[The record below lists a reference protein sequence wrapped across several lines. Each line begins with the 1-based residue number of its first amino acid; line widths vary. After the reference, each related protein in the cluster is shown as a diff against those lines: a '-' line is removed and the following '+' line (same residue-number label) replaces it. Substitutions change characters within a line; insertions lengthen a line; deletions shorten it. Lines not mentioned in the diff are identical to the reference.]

1 MSDDNIWA
9 APKAASA
16 VFVPG
21 SDLSR
26 LSVAELQTEITNL
39 QAEIVRL
46 QREIDARSG
55 VRAAADA
62 LFKPSSS

>member
-9 APKAASA
+9 TPKAASS

-62 LFKPSSS
+62 LFKPPAS